1 MGSIVIIDDH
11 PIVREGL
18 KTFLGLSNQLEVV
31 GEASTA
37 DEGLTVVKNTQP
49 ELVLLDL
56 QLPDDSGLKLIPKLR
71 SLNPNVKIVV
81 LTSFLDEESVREAMQ
96 LGATGFLV
104 KHSGPTALR
113 DGIIAALRGEISL
126 DSEAIKF
133 LVAPQKNPLEDL
145 TPREKE
151 VLMQVA
157 QGLSNKAIANELG
170 ISEKTVKTHMTS
182 ILSKLNL
189 KDRLQV
195 ALYARENN
203 ILTL

>member
-1 MGSIVIIDDH
+1 MGNIVIIDDH

-18 KTFLGLSNQLEVV
+18 KTFLSLSDQLEVV
-31 GEASTA
+31 GEAGTA
-37 DEGLTVVKNTQP
+37 DEGLEVVKATQP

-56 QLPDDSGLKLIPKLR
+56 QLPDYSGLKLIPKLR
-71 SLNPNVKIVV
+71 SLSSTVKIVV
-81 LTSFLDEESVREAMQ
+81 LTSFLDEESLREAMQ

-113 DGIIAALRGEISL
+113 DGILAALRGEISL
-126 DSEAIKF
+126 DPEAIKI
-133 LVAPQKNPLEDL
+133 LVTPQNNPLKDL

-151 VLMQVA
+151 VLAQVA
-157 QGLSNKAIANELG
+157 QGLSNKAIANKLG

-195 ALYARENN
+195 ALYARENK
-203 ILTL
+203 LMLS

>member
-1 MGSIVIIDDH
+1 MGNIVIIDDH

-18 KTFLGLSNQLEVV
+18 KTFLSLSNQLEIV

-37 DEGLTVVKNTQP
+37 DEGLEVVKATQP

-56 QLPDDSGLKLIPKLR
+56 QLPDYSGLKLIPKIN
-71 SLNPNVKIVV
+71 SLSSKIKIVV
-81 LTSFLDEESVREAMQ
+81 LTSFLDEESLREAMQ
-96 LGATGFLV
+96 LGAAGFLV

-113 DGIIAALRGEISL
+113 DGVLAALRGEITL
-126 DSEAIKF
+126 DLEALKL
-133 LVAPQKNPLEDL
+133 LVTPQNNPLKDL

-151 VLMQVA
+151 VLAQVS

-195 ALYARENN
+195 ALYARENKL
-203 ILTL
+203 ISS

>member
-18 KTFLGLSNQLEVV
+18 KTFLGLLNQLEVV

-37 DEGLTVVKNTQP
+37 DEGLAVVKNTQP

-56 QLPDDSGLKLIPKLR
+56 QLPDYSGLKLIPKLR
-71 SLNPNVKIVV
+71 SLNSNVKIVV

-133 LVAPQKNPLEDL
+133 LVAPRKNPLEDL

>member
-1 MGSIVIIDDH
+1 MGNIVIIDDH

-18 KTFLGLSNQLEVV
+18 KTFLSLSNQLEIV

-37 DEGLTVVKNTQP
+37 DEGLEVVKTTQP

-56 QLPDDSGLKLIPKLR
+56 QLPDYSGLKLIPKIN
-71 SLNPNVKIVV
+71 SLSSKIRIVV
-81 LTSFLDEESVREAMQ
+81 LTSFLDEESLREAMQ
-96 LGATGFLV
+96 LGAAGFLV

-113 DGIIAALRGEISL
+113 DGVLAALRGEITL
-126 DSEAIKF
+126 DPEALKL
-133 LVAPQKNPLEDL
+133 LVTPQNNPLKDL

-151 VLMQVA
+151 VLAQVA

-195 ALYARENN
+195 ALYARENKL
-203 ILTL
+203 ISS